1 MLMRML
7 LLGVVDRY
15 GGLDG
20 AGGDRKDLGVRLYYI
35 DGVGFVCYLDACTRK
50 STCVGVCC
58 TSAVYPHTFQVNFRG
73 KLRIGI
79 FSGT

>member
-7 LLGVVDRY
+7 LLCVVDRY

-35 DGVGFVCYLDACTRK
+35 DGVGFVCYLDACIRK
-50 STCVGVCC
+50 VLTPPSDFTGW
-58 TSAVYPHTFQVNFRG
+58 QVTTW
-73 KLRIGI
+73 
-79 FSGT
+79 GTPPR